1 MVVMF
6 ILGLFLLLFY
16 CKGTKMLME
25 LNMRVAEDEND
36 DRLFLYSFR
45 FVKMRNFTVKWTK
58 IKRRVASR
66 SFRINLK
73 FIDLRDS
80 VSRGVGFYDCLLV
93 ISSLPAGNINNV
105 WWMQYSKFSF
115 RGKKQQG
122 RSLYQFPFR
131 KSTSSLCFQKLWLY
145 KCKDIDFYEPAQLE
159 NSGLRH
165 SPNVPLFDKEKLN
178 GNIICFS

>member
-1 MVVMF
+1 MVVVML

-16 CKGTKMLME
+16 CKGTRMLME

-36 DRLFLYSFR
+36 DRLFLHSFR
-45 FVKMRNFTVKWTK
+45 LVKMRNFTVKWTK

-93 ISSLPAGNINNV
+93 ISFLPAGNINNV

-115 RGKKQQG
+115 RGKKHKGG
-122 RSLYQFPFR
+122 RYISFPLGSLHPPCAFR
-131 KSTSSLCFQKLWLY
+131 NYDYTN
-145 KCKDIDFYEPAQLE
+145 A
-159 NSGLRH
+159 RT
-165 SPNVPLFDKEKLN
+165 
-178 GNIICFS
+178 